1 MNVLITGGAGFI
13 GRSLTLR
20 LKSLGYGVKILDNL
34 SHQIHGGSR
43 EWPDE
48 LSCLDKSDLVLG
60 TITDKV
66 LLDSLLG
73 DVDSVVHLAAET
85 GTGQSMYEIHHY
97 TTTNVDASSAM
108 LELMTQKHRHIK
120 KFVFASSRSVYG
132 EGSYKDSRGVI
143 LTPKSRTKNNL
154 EKKVWGHF
162 DAFGNEVFQT
172 ATKENSEICPASIY
186 AASKYS
192 IEITGKILADCYNF
206 DFEALRFQNV
216 YGEGQSLLNP
226 YTGILSIFANLMRA
240 NKPVNIFEDGN
251 ESRDFVHVSDVVNAI
266 ILSLNIQ
273 NTGNVALNI
282 GSGVPTSVCS
292 IAEKLKSILRSDS
305 NIIVTGDYRLGDIRH
320 CFADLSLAKNLL
332 GFEPKIDIDVGLKRF
347 CDWVVTQPVVD
358 IQAKS
363 AQDKMMSLGLGK
375 SSVIN

>member
-1 MNVLITGGAGFI
+1 MKVLITGGAGFI
-13 GRSLTLR
+13 GRKLASR
-20 LKSLGYGVKILDNL
+20 LNSLGYGVKILDNL
-34 SHQIHGGSR
+34 SRQIHGDNG
-43 EWPDE
+43 EWPHE
-48 LSCLDKSDLVLG
+48 LNCLAKSELILG

-66 LLDSLLG
+66 LLDSLLSN
-73 DVDSVVHLAAET
+73 VDSVVHLAAET

-97 TTTNVDASSAM
+97 TTTNVDASSAL
-108 LELMTQKHRHIK
+108 LELITQKHRHIK

-143 LTPKSRTKNNL
+143 LTPKTRSKDNL
-154 EKKVWGHF
+154 EKKLWGHF

-172 ATKENSEICPASIY
+172 ATKENAEICPASIY

-192 IEITGKILADCYNF
+192 IEITGKILADCYKF

-273 NTGNVALNI
+273 NTGNGAINI
-282 GSGVPTSVCS
+282 GSGVPTTVGS
-292 IAEKLKSILRSDS
+292 IAEKLKRILHSES

-320 CFADLSLAKNLL
+320 CFADLNLAKSVLD
-332 GFEPKIDIDVGLKRF
+332 FEPKIDIDVGLNSF
-347 CDWVVTQPVVD
+347 CEWVETQPIVD

-363 AQDKMMSLGLGK
+363 AQDKMMALGLGK
-375 SSVIN
+375 SSEIN

>member
-1 MNVLITGGAGFI
+1 MKVLITGGAGFI
-13 GRSLTLR
+13 GRNLAIR

-34 SHQIHGGSR
+34 SRQIHGNNAKWSEELNCIDESELILGSI
-43 EWPDE
+43 
-48 LSCLDKSDLVLG
+48 SDKM
-60 TITDKV
+60 
-66 LLDSLLG
+66 LLDSLLRN
-73 DVDSVVHLAAET
+73 VDCVVHLAAET

-97 TTTNVDASSAM
+97 TTINIDATASM
-108 LELMTQKHRHIK
+108 LELVTQKHKHIK

-132 EGSYKDSRGVI
+132 EGAYKDSQGVI
-143 LTPKSRTKNNL
+143 FTPKSRIKDNL

-162 DAFGNEVFQT
+162 DFLGKEVEQI
-172 ATKENSEICPASIY
+172 ATKESSEICPSSIY

-192 IEITGKILADCYNF
+192 IELTGKILGDCYNF
-206 DFEALRFQNV
+206 DFDALRFQNV

-226 YTGILSIFANLMRA
+226 YTGILSIFANLMRD
-240 NKPVNIFEDGN
+240 NKPINIFEDGN
-251 ESRDFVHVSDVVNAI
+251 ESRDFIHVSDVVNAI
-266 ILSLNIQ
+266 ILSLQ
-273 NTGNVALNI
+273 AKNVENRAINI
-282 GSGVPTSVCS
+282 GSGVPTSVYS

-305 NIIVTGDYRLGDIRH
+305 NIVVTGDYRLGDIRH

-375 SSVIN
+375 STTIN